1 MMGLLKTI
9 QNNFGLFIH
18 ISTSSEPPPAPFF
31 FLNIKFNALIKTNM
45 AGGTQSYMF
54 ALFLRPYP
62 SEVSLHDNHFLQINS
77 LSVSI
82 VHPFA
87 SHQRSR
93 HHISQSSPA
102 FSPLTH
108 VKLEITLSVQRAP
121 PSPNRLVGL
130 TSFCSN
136 LMVRV
141 FLADKAKEDAG
152 NVRKCVGRKHQDE
165 FSKCAGT

>member
-1 MMGLLKTI
+1 MVKTNGRCDSVI
-9 QNNFGLFIH
+9 YVC
-18 ISTSSEPPPAPFF
+18 PFF
-31 FLNIKFNALIKTNM
+31 CALIQVKCHYISIIFYTSIHY
-45 AGGTQSYMF
+45 Q
-54 ALFLRPYP
+54 
-62 SEVSLHDNHFLQINS
+62 
-77 LSVSI
+77 SVSSTHLLYTTDQDI
-82 VHPFA
+82 IFLWVVVGP
-87 SHQRSR
+87 
-93 HHISQSSPA
+93 QSSPA
-102 FSPLTH
+102 FSPLTY

-141 FLADKAKEDAG
+141 FLADKSKEDAG